1 MNNLK
6 PFPKGFFYR
15 DYYLLTLLNKKVV
28 ANQYVEGEWF
38 EPGDEAYREV
48 TSFQIDERYR
58 ISVQPKSWKTVKKRQ
73 LKPMFS
79 SSGLTGICQKPTDHS
94 MIFTFVANR
103 FGATGVSAG
112 CPNETLIATS

>member
-28 ANQYVEGEWF
+28 ANQYVEGEWS

-48 TSFQIDERYR
+48 TSFKIDERYR
-58 ISVQPKSWKTVKKRQ
+58 ISVQTKKLENGKETSTETHVFELRPDGHLSKT
-73 LKPMFS
+73 
-79 SSGLTGICQKPTDHS
+79 D
-94 MIFTFVANR
+94 
-103 FGATGVSAG
+103 
-112 CPNETLIATS
+112 